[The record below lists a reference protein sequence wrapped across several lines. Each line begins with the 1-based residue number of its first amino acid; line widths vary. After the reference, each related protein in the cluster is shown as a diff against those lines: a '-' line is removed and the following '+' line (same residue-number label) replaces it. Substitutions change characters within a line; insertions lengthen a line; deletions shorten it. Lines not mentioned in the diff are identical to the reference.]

1 MEEDDWLYR
10 PLKKE
15 AEKKKT
21 SRNEVSEH
29 CCQLTETAHLFVKVS
44 GPPRSLSLSAVPLLR
59 PLPLLQ
65 KPLVLCGFFNV
76 LLP

>member
-1 MEEDDWLYR
+1 MGEDDWLYR

-21 SRNEVSEH
+21 STNEVSEH
-29 CCQLTETAHLFVKVS
+29 SYQLTQTAHLFVKVS
-44 GPPRSLSLSAVPLLR
+44 GPPRSFSLGAVPLLR

-65 KPLVLCGFFNV
+65 KPLVLRGFFDV